1 MGEFKV
7 TSHGTFEV
15 SEVELDL
22 VEARALQKAIE
33 GASFE
38 DVCNAF
44 GDPAAAFEALQSWIA
59 EGWIAK

>member
-1 MGEFKV
+1 
-7 TSHGTFEV
+7 
-15 SEVELDL
+15 VELDP
-22 VEARALQKAIE
+22 VEARALRKAIE

-44 GDPAAAFEALQSWIA
+44 GDPTAAFEALQSWIA